1 MGLMHQAGGIL
12 VLVYTSFLCVIHGT
26 PITYVTGAY
35 VNLPQTGS
43 ACADVASPHY
53 CEMKKADG
61 MCVVPLIADRCPC
74 SCRAPGGWTGMLN
87 RVMSNK
93 PKPQPQTNMLFTTC
107 SAFDNNKVA
116 CEKIPSC
123 WYDLTNHFVACY
135 PTNCRANE
143 LQTTMPNL
151 NRCSHNP
158 RCAVNGDKCG
168 FKACEEISDQ
178 YTCTANDQCTW
189 DSNENFC
196 TNNIEEKD
204 CEKYGA
210 NKGKCDADRKC
221 AWSKARR
228 WCLESECSKY
238 ADDQKSCNADT
249 LCTWS
254 SNAQWCMDA
263 EGKGAGGGSSTA
275 VGGASSLFPTPS
287 PTPLLPPCAMWG
299 AYLAGTI
306 ISDSCGMTSKG
317 IIMPP
322 IERSDKQK
330 SEYETYVAVDKLC
343 KKCPTCKAWMYEPE
357 KRTALL
363 YSSISGQIN
372 PGNVFVA
379 GLRSCNKAESPKTVS
394 KDAIAILPKCV
405 QRHTYLV
412 GQVVQNRVGDPHC
425 GTGTGVLPAATVTAA
440 YRKCQFC
447 GGCNAW
453 MWSPQTSTVVMFAG
467 VLNSLHRNNSYYFS
481 AHKGSC
487 KLPMN

>member
-1 MGLMHQAGGIL
+1 MG
-12 VLVYTSFLCVIHGT
+12 
-26 PITYVTGAY
+26 
-35 VNLPQTGS
+35 
-43 ACADVASPHY
+43 
-53 CEMKKADG
+53 
-61 MCVVPLIADRCPC
+61 
-74 SCRAPGGWTGMLN
+74 N
-87 RVMSNK
+87 R
-93 PKPQPQTNMLFTTC
+93 
-107 SAFDNNKVA
+107 
-116 CEKIPSC
+116 
-123 WYDLTNHFVACY
+123 
-135 PTNCRANE
+135 
-143 LQTTMPNL
+143 
-151 NRCSHNP
+151 
-158 RCAVNGDKCG
+158 
-168 FKACEEISDQ
+168 
-178 YTCTANDQCTW
+178 
-189 DSNENFC
+189 
-196 TNNIEEKD
+196 
-204 CEKYGA
+204 
-210 NKGKCDADRKC
+210 GKCDADRKC

-263 EGKGAGGGSSTA
+263 EGKGAG
-275 VGGASSLFPTPS
+275 GGASSLFPTPS

-379 GLRSCNKAESPKTVS
+379 GLRYCSKPQSPKTVS
-394 KDAIAILPKCV
+394 RDVIMGLPKCV
-405 QRHTYLV
+405 GKHTYLV
-412 GQVVQNRVGDPHC
+412 GQTVTNAIGDPHC
-425 GTGTGVLPAATVTAA
+425 GTGTGVLPAATITEA
-440 YRKCQFC
+440 YRACQFC

-453 MWSPQTSTVVMFAG
+453 MWSPQTSNVVMFSS
-467 VLNSLHRNNSYYFS
+467 VVNSLQRNNSYYFS

-487 KLPMN
+487 VLPMN